1 MPNIAPRIA
10 RLTAA
15 CALTLA
21 LGAATAGSASA
32 SYNSWAGS
40 APIDTQA
47 AGEDAGTDAIG
58 RPGGIRSAG
67 EDAGTD
73 GVGKPGG
80 IS

>member
-1 MPNIAPRIA
+1 MPNIAPCIA

-32 SYNSWAGS
+32 TYNSWAGS

-47 AGEDAGTDAIG
+47 AGEDAGTDSIG
-58 RPGGIRSAG
+58 KASGR
-67 EDAGTD
+67 
-73 GVGKPGG
+73 
-80 IS
+80 